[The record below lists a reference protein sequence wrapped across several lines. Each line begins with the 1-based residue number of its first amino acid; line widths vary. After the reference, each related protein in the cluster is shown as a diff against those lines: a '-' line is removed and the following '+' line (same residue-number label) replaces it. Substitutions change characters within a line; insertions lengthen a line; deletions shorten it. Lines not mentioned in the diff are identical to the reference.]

1 MYNLVVMYK
10 PLAELLPISTLTQIY
25 YNCAALKAFGAD
37 LPTRHDENSVKQRNQ
52 IKNDEIFE

>member
-37 LPTRHDENSVKQRNQ
+37 PGVFDCVQLDH
-52 IKNDEIFE
+52 